1 MLSARNNRT
10 SHAAASVKLLALKQE
25 TETPAVRPQVR
36 PIAATPGTQ
45 TGETAESA
53 AKPPRFAAF
62 AHRNFRLFWSGNVIS
77 LVGTLAQEAARGWL
91 VRTLTADPLTLTL
104 VAACGTLPITLLT
117 LYSGAVADRVHKAR
131 GLILTNSAAMILAL
145 ALWALTALGLIQ
157 IWHVAAIAFLVGV
170 ANAFDVTMR
179 QSMNLE
185 MVGRQDLPNAIALNS
200 TAFNGARVLGPAVGG
215 ALISGVGI
223 AGCFLLNALSFLPL
237 IFNLRRMKLPDVER
251 AKGRAGFAEVREGFD
266 WIVAHP
272 ILAPTTRLIAV
283 CSFFAFSAGNLFPIF
298 AKDVFGSDAR
308 GFSLL
313 LTTSG
318 IGALLAAAQLA
329 ASGTMRHKGKRLL
342 GGALGF
348 CACIVGFGL
357 SPTLPVGCAF
367 LGVSGFCL
375 LTCLMTANTLV
386 QTAAPDNLRGRVFSF
401 YSMALIGMAPVGAI
415 WIGALAKWFGPR
427 EAVVISA
434 GVAASWTLWTYLRHR
449 ILWRER

>member
-1 MLSARNNRT
+1 M
-10 SHAAASVKLLALKQE
+10 
-25 TETPAVRPQVR
+25 
-36 PIAATPGTQ
+36 PGTRVGGR
-45 TGETAESA
+45 GETARGETA
-53 AKPPRFAAF
+53 RRETARFPAF
-62 AHRNFRLFWSGNVIS
+62 AHRNFRLFWGGNVIS

-104 VAACGTLPITLLT
+104 VAACGTLPILLLT
-117 LYSGAVADRVHKAR
+117 LYSGAIADRVHKAR
-131 GLILTNSAAMILAL
+131 GLIVTNSVALVLAL
-145 ALWALTALGLIQ
+145 MLWALTAAGAIQ
-157 IWHVAAIAFLVGV
+157 IWQVAALALGAGIV
-170 ANAFDVTMR
+170 NAFDVTMR

-215 ALISGVGI
+215 ALISGVGL

-237 IFNLRRMKLPDVER
+237 IFNLRRMKLPEVER
-251 AKGRAGFAEVREGFD
+251 APGRAGFAQVREGFD
-266 WIVAHP
+266 WIRVHP
-272 ILAPTTRLIAV
+272 ILAPTTLLIAF

-298 AKDVFGSDAR
+298 ARDVFNSDAR

-318 IGALLAAAQLA
+318 VGALLAAGLLA
-329 ASGTMRHKGKRLL
+329 ASGNMRHKGKRLL

-348 CACIVGFGL
+348 CACIIGFAL
-357 SPTLPVGCAF
+357 SPTLAIACAF

-386 QTAAPDNLRGRVFSF
+386 QVAAPDDLRGRVFSF
-401 YSMALIGMAPVGAI
+401 YSLALIGVAPIGAI

-427 EAVVISA
+427 EAVVISS
-434 GVAASWTLWTYLRHR
+434 GIAAAWTLRTFLRHR
-449 ILWRER
+449 VLWKER

>member
-1 MLSARNNRT
+1 M
-10 SHAAASVKLLALKQE
+10 K
-25 TETPAVRPQVR
+25 TETQSTDVR

-45 TGETAESA
+45 TGTQAGVDSKA
-53 AKPPRFAAF
+53 PRFAAF
-62 AHRNFRLFWSGNVIS
+62 GHRNFRLFWGGNVIS

-104 VAACGTLPITLLT
+104 VAACGTLPILLLT

-131 GLILTNSAAMILAL
+131 GLILTNVAAMMLAL
-145 ALWALTALGLIQ
+145 LLWALTALGAIQ
-157 IWHVAAIAFLVGV
+157 IWQVATIALAVGV
-170 ANAFDVTMR
+170 VNAFDVTMR

-185 MVGRQDLPNAIALNS
+185 MVGRRDLPNAIALNS

-237 IFNLRRMKLPDVER
+237 IFNLRKMELPPVEPS
-251 AKGRAGFAEVREGFD
+251 KGRAGWAEVREGFD

-298 AKDVFGSDAR
+298 AKDVFHSDAR

-318 IGALLAAAQLA
+318 VGALLAAALMA
-329 ASGTMRHKGKRLL
+329 ASGDMRRKGKRLL

-348 CACIVGFGL
+348 CLCIVGFAA
-357 SPTLPVGCAF
+357 SPTLAIGCAF

-375 LTCLMTANTLV
+375 LTCLMSANTLV
-386 QTAAPDNLRGRVFSF
+386 QVAAPDNLRGRVFSF
-401 YSMALIGMAPVGAI
+401 YSLALIGMAPLGAI

-427 EAVVISA
+427 EAVALSA
-434 GVAASWTLWTYLRHR
+434 GIAAAWTLGTYLRHR
-449 ILWRER
+449 ALWKEK